1 MAVVVIGLMIAFI
14 GGTYLSQLGRKSSPL
29 HQTVAYFGQDEKITN
44 YDLADARRQLGLLKM
59 LQADLILKSIS
70 IPVFD
75 SQDFRGL
82 FLGEL
87 LFAERASSAAV
98 NGYIKQIARENQYRI
113 SNEQVDD
120 IYKTAAPAH
129 VYWLLLK
136 KEARRAGIKVS
147 NEQARNQLARIIPQI
162 SSGSTYANLVGAILN
177 QQRISEDQLLETFG
191 DLLAV
196 FRYARII
203 CSGSDVTDSQVRHSI
218 SSEVETIGTEFVKID
233 SSEFM
238 EFLDEPAKEEI
249 AAQFERYKKFPAG
262 RISEQ
267 NPYGFGYKIDDRVQ
281 FEYIAVKIEDVAR
294 IVTAPTQTECE
305 QYYQKNI
312 KQFIE
317 QVPSDPNDPNSLP
330 IERTRSYAE
339 MAEIILNRLLVNR
352 VESKAEQ
359 IIQDV
364 ITITEAGYKTA
375 ESDLSKLSD
384 EQLKELAGSYTDAT
398 LKLHEKYKISVYHGT
413 TGLLSAAEM
422 GTDKN
427 TGSLF
432 ISNYGYNPIALIQYL
447 FSVKGLDVARLGP
460 FDLPKPR
467 MFENIGLVKDITGR
481 MAAVVRVI
489 DIHKASEPEGLDQ
502 YFRIKPM
509 MLGDD
514 EEKPYKYIYFVR
526 DKVTEDLEKL
536 AAMKITGQRANELL
550 NMIKQDGWEKALLTF
565 NKFYTPEEK
574 LDIDDPNYFHVTTLS
589 NISRIP
595 SGLIQTTALQNTGD
609 VVRSLSVEVLRKE
622 KALRESLYSLIP
634 PDANSVKELPIVFES
649 KPDMSWYCLK
659 SLSINRFKQDEY
671 ETVKSMQVFK
681 EEIIQS
687 QSLAAV
693 HCNPQNILTRM
704 RFRPA
709 EKTEYTADSN
719 EPVN

>member
-1 MAVVVIGLMIAFI
+1 
-14 GGTYLSQLGRKSSPL
+14 
-29 HQTVAYFGQDEKITN
+29 VAYFGQDEKITN
-44 YDLADARRQLGLLKM
+44 YDLANARRQLGLLKM

-70 IPVFD
+70 IPIFN
-75 SQDFRGL
+75 SQDLYGI

-87 LFAERASSAAV
+87 LFAERASSAAMS
-98 NGYIKQIARENQYRI
+98 NYIKQIAKKNQYRI

-120 IYKTAAPAH
+120 IYKTTAPAH

-136 KEARRAGIKVS
+136 KEARRAGIKIT
-147 NEQARNQLARIIPQI
+147 NEQARNQLSRIIPQI
-162 SSGSTYANLVGAILN
+162 SNGSTYAKVVSPILN
-177 QQRISEDQLLETFG
+177 QQRISEDQMLETFG

-196 FRYARII
+196 FHYARII
-203 CSGSDVTDSQVRHSI
+203 CLGSDVTDSQVKHSI
-218 SSEVETIGTEFVKID
+218 SSEEETIGTEFVRVD

-238 EFLDEPAKEEI
+238 KFSDEPTEEEI
-249 AAQFERYKKFPAG
+249 TAQFERYKKFPAG

-312 KQFIE
+312 KQFVE
-317 QVPSDPNDPNSLP
+317 QVLSDPNDPNSLP

-339 MAEIILNRLLVNR
+339 MAEIILNRLLANR
-352 VESKAEQ
+352 IESKAEQ

-364 ITITEAGYKTA
+364 ITITEAGYKIA

-398 LKLHEKYKISVYHGT
+398 LKLFEKYNISIYHGK
-413 TGLLSAAEM
+413 TGLLSAVEM
-422 GTDKN
+422 GTDEN
-427 TGSLF
+427 VGSLF
-432 ISNYGYNPIALIQYL
+432 ISNYGYNPISLIQYL
-447 FSVKGLDVARLGP
+447 FSVKGLDVSKLSP

-467 MFENIGLVKDITGR
+467 MFENIGLVKDMTSRI
-481 MAAVVRVI
+481 AAVVRVI
-489 DIHKASEPEGLDQ
+489 DIRKASEPEGLDQ
-502 YFRIKPM
+502 HFSIKPM
-509 MLGDD
+509 TLGDD
-514 EEKPYKYIYFVR
+514 GDSDKYLYSVR
-526 DKVTEDLEKL
+526 TKVAEDLEKL

-589 NISRIP
+589 DISRIP

-609 VVRSLSVEVLRKE
+609 VVVSFSVEALRKE
-622 KALRESLYSLIP
+622 KVLRESLYSLLP
-634 PDANSVKELPIVFES
+634 PDANSVKELPIIFES

-659 SLSINRFKQDEY
+659 SLSIDRFKQDEY

-693 HCNPQNILTRM
+693 HYNPQNILTRM
-704 RFRPA
+704 RFGLA

>member
-1 MAVVVIGLMIAFI
+1 MIGFI
-14 GGTYLSQLGRKSSPL
+14 GGSYISQLSRRRSPL
-29 HQTVAYFGQDEKITN
+29 HQTVAYFGEDEKITN
-44 YDLADARRQLGLLKM
+44 YDLANAGRQLRLLKM

-70 IPVFD
+70 IPVFE
-75 SQDFRGL
+75 SQDLHGV
-82 FLGEL
+82 FLNEL
-87 LFAERASSAAV
+87 LFAERDSSAAV
-98 NGYIKQIARENQYRI
+98 SSYIKQIARKNQYRI
-113 SNEQVDD
+113 SNAQVDD
-120 IYKTAAPAH
+120 IYKTIAPAH

-136 KEARRAGIKVS
+136 KEAHQAGITVS
-147 NEQARNQLARIIPQI
+147 NEQARNQLSRIIPQI
-162 SSGSTYANLVGAILN
+162 SSGSTYANLVSAILN
-177 QQRISEDQLLETFG
+177 QQRISEDQILETFG

-196 FRYARII
+196 FHYARIN

-218 SSEVETIGTEFVKID
+218 SSQEETIDTEFVKID

-238 EFLDEPAKEEI
+238 DFLDEPAEEEI
-249 AAQFERYKKFPAG
+249 IGQFERYKKFPAG
-262 RISEQ
+262 RISGQ

-281 FEYIAVKIEDVAR
+281 FEYIAVKIRDVAR

-317 QVPSDPNDPNSLP
+317 QVPSDPNDANSLP

-339 MAEIILNRLLVNR
+339 MAEIILNRLMTER
-352 VESKAEQ
+352 IESKAEQ
-359 IIQDV
+359 IIQDA
-364 ITITEAGYKTA
+364 ITITETGYKTA

-384 EQLKELAGSYTDAT
+384 EQLKELTGSYTDAT
-398 LKLHEKYKISVYHGT
+398 LELFEKYKISIYCGE
-413 TGLLSAAEM
+413 TGLLSAVEM
-422 GTDKN
+422 GADKN
-427 TGSLF
+427 IAPLF
-432 ISNYGYNPIALIQYL
+432 MSNYGYNPVALIQYL
-447 FSVKGLDVARLGP
+447 FSVKGLDVSKLGP

-467 MFENIGLVKDITGR
+467 MFENIALVKDITGR
-481 MAAVVRVI
+481 IAAVVRVI
-489 DIHKASEPEGLDQ
+489 DIRNASEPEGLDQ
-502 YFRIKPM
+502 HFSIKPM
-509 MLGDD
+509 MLGDNEEDSD
-514 EEKPYKYIYFVR
+514 EYLYYVR
-526 DKVTEDLEKL
+526 AKVIEDLEKL

-574 LDIDDPNYFHVTTLS
+574 LDIDDPNYFHVTSLS
-589 NISRIP
+589 TISRIP
-595 SGLIQTTALQNTGD
+595 SGLIQTAALQNTGD
-609 VVRSLSVEVLRKE
+609 VVASFSVETLRKE

-634 PDANSVKELPIVFES
+634 PDANSVKESPIVFES

-659 SLSINRFKQDEY
+659 SLSIDRFNQDEY
-671 ETVKSMQVFK
+671 EAVKSMQVFK
-681 EEIIQS
+681 EELIQS

-704 RFRPA
+704 RFRSA

>member
-1 MAVVVIGLMIAFI
+1 MAVVVIVLMIGFV
-14 GGTYLSQLGRKSSPL
+14 GGSYISQLSRRSSPL
-29 HQTVAYFGQDEKITN
+29 HQTVAYFGEDEKITN

-75 SQDFRGL
+75 SQDLRGI

-87 LFAERASSAAV
+87 LFAERASSAAMS
-98 NGYIKQIARENQYRI
+98 GYIKQTARKNQYRI
-113 SNEQVDD
+113 SSEQVDD

-136 KEARRAGIKVS
+136 KEARQAGIKIT

-162 SSGSTYANLVGAILN
+162 SSGSTYAKVVSPILN
-177 QQRISEDQLLETFG
+177 QQRISEDQMLETFG

-196 FRYARII
+196 FHYARIN
-203 CSGSDVTDSQVRHSI
+203 CSGSDVTNSQVRHSI

-238 EFLDEPAKEEI
+238 RFLDEFTEEEI
-249 AAQFERYKKFPAG
+249 VAQFERYKKVPAG

-317 QVPSDPNDPNSLP
+317 QVPSDPNDANSLP

-339 MAEIILNRLLVNR
+339 MAEIILNRLMTER
-352 VESKAEQ
+352 IESKAEQ
-359 IIQDV
+359 IIQDAV
-364 ITITEAGYKTA
+364 TITEAGYKTA

-398 LKLHEKYKISVYHGT
+398 LTLFEKYNISIYHGT

-422 GTDKN
+422 GADEN
-427 TGSLF
+427 VSSLF
-432 ISNYGYNPIALIQYL
+432 ISNYGYNPIGLIQYL

-467 MFENIGLVKDITGR
+467 MFENIALVKDIASR
-481 MAAVVRVI
+481 MAAVVRVM
-489 DIHKASEPEGLDQ
+489 DIRKASEPQGLDE
-502 YFRIKPM
+502 YFSIIPM
-509 MLGDD
+509 TLGDV
-514 EEKPYKYIYFVR
+514 EESYKYTYFVR

-589 NISRIP
+589 NISKIP

-609 VVRSLSVEVLRKE
+609 VIRSLSVEVLRKE

-659 SLSINRFKQDEY
+659 SLSIDRFKQDEY
-671 ETVKSMQVFK
+671 ETAKSMQAFK
-681 EEIIQS
+681 EELIQS

-704 RFRPA
+704 RFRSA